1 MTRWFHMTLLLLAC
15 LSALVSC
22 DKQED
27 IDRAYTDYRYDIV
40 TYLGR
45 NDRGAVFEYLGRD
58 DSTAVKLQSQTE
70 VSEDIKTN
78 QRVLLRY
85 DFADAV
91 PAAKRDIEVY
101 GCSSIFTDSL
111 RQTDVSPDSLP
122 CHEIKLRSLWRTGE
136 FINLHCLV
144 EFTNKARTFMLVA
157 DGKTLENDTVDCYLV
172 HDLRGERGTFW
183 RDCYAS
189 FNVGALWKRSYF
201 KCLRIHV
208 NDVTFPKTPFYDFNK
223 TIITNN

>member
-1 MTRWFHMTLLLLAC
+1 MTRWCHIALMLLAC
-15 LSALVSC
+15 LPAMVSC

-27 IDRAYTDYRYDIV
+27 IDRSYTDYRYDIV

-58 DSTAVKLQSQTE
+58 DSIAVKLQSQTN
-70 VSEDIKTN
+70 VNEDIKTN

-85 DFADAV
+85 NFVDQV
-91 PAAKRDIEVY
+91 PADSRDIEVY
-101 GCSSIFTDSL
+101 SCNNIFTDSL
-111 RQTDVSPDSLP
+111 RQTQAAPDSLP
-122 CHEIKLRSLWRTGE
+122 RHEVKLRSLWRTGE
-136 FINLHCLV
+136 FINLFCQV
-144 EFTNKARTFMLVA
+144 EYTNKARTLMLVA
-157 DGKTLENDTVDCYLV
+157 DGETLERDTVDCYLV

-208 NDVTFPKTPFYDFNK
+208 NDVTYPNTLYYDFNK
-223 TIITNN
+223 

>member
-1 MTRWFHMTLLLLAC
+1 MTRWCHIVLMLLAC
-15 LSALVSC
+15 LPAIVSC

-58 DSTAVKLQSQTE
+58 DSIAVKLQSQTN
-70 VSEDIKTN
+70 VNEDIKTN

-85 DFADAV
+85 NFVDQV
-91 PAAKRDIEVY
+91 PADSRDIEVY
-101 GCSSIFTDSL
+101 SCNNIFTDSL
-111 RQTDVSPDSLP
+111 RQTQAPPDSLP
-122 CHEIKLRSLWRTGE
+122 QHAVKLRSLWRTGE
-136 FINLHCLV
+136 FINLYCQV
-144 EFTNKARTFMLVA
+144 EYTNKARTLMLVA
-157 DGKTLENDTVDCYLV
+157 DGETVERDTVDCYLV

-208 NDVTFPKTPFYDFNK
+208 NDVTYPNTLYYDFNK
-223 TIITNN
+223 